1 MKLTQVFIMLEVAV
15 ARTVGAVGFLHIFFF
30 SMGEVVLKM
39 YVYSII
45 V

>member
-15 ARTVGAVGFLHIFFF
+15 ARTVGAVGFAHPFF
-30 SMGEVVLKM
+30 SMGEVVIRM

-45 V
+45 I